1 MGIATRWTFATR
13 STPQKHGIGE
23 PNDMWERYQA
33 AMSEEGRERRAGR
46 LRLAAVLLLAALL
59 ILTVVAALSGAAVVC
74 SAQQERSWDA
84 DFSGSISRAE
94 FVAGLASVAWCGVGG
109 DARRVKP
116 SRRHIQS
123 HRACLLGA
131 LMIAARRV

>member
-94 FVAGLASVAWCGVGG
+94 FVAGLASVGVRLEDSVL
-109 DARRVKP
+109 DA
-116 SRRHIQS
+116 IFD
-123 HRACLLGA
+123 GA
-131 LMIAARRV
+131 ERGSGEWSSGLDTIKTLH

>member
-13 STPQKHGIGE
+13 SAPQKHGIGE

-74 SAQQERSWDA
+74 SAQQERSWDT
-84 DFSGSISRAE
+84 DFSGSVSRAE
-94 FVAGLASVAWCGVGG
+94 FVAGLASVGVRLEGSVL
-109 DARRVKP
+109 DA
-116 SRRHIQS
+116 IFD
-123 HRACLLGA
+123 GA
-131 LMIAARRV
+131 ERGSGEWSSGLDTIKNLH

>member
-94 FVAGLASVAWCGVGG
+94 FVAGLASVGVRLEDSVL
-109 DARRVKP
+109 DA
-116 SRRHIQS
+116 IFD
-123 HRACLLGA
+123 GA
-131 LMIAARRV
+131 ERGSGEWSSGLDTITKVH